1 MDALMNIQ
9 ALEVKYKELGAEIER
24 LKQQPE
30 GIWEPELGEGYYR
43 VGVSGD
49 VDCFSLKVYSGS
61 ELLAHHNVY
70 KTKELAEKASVLQ
83 RRFNLVIQAC
93 LNFDPDFV
101 PNWSNAGEIKYA
113 PYYDHRSQKWCSCRK
128 FVTDESAAYISTQE
142 IADKVVA
149 YLNTLGIKR
158 CLRKEK
164 SF

>member
-1 MDALMNIQ
+1 MNIQ

-30 GIWEPELGEGYYR
+30 GVWEPEVGEAYYR
-43 VGVSGD
+43 VGVAGA

-70 KTKELAEKASVLQ
+70 KTKELAERASVLQ
-83 RRFNLVIQAC
+83 RRSNLVIQAC

-113 PYYDHRSQKWCSCRK
+113 PYYDHRNQKWCSCRK
-128 FVTDESAAYISTQE
+128 FVTDDAAAYISTQE
-142 IADKVVA
+142 IAYKVVA
-149 YLNTLGIKR
+149 YLNTREIK
-158 CLRKEK
+158 
-164 SF
+164 